1 MLWQEQCRVPASVEL
16 VWCRW
21 RRDTGWG
28 TLCGS
33 STPHSYI
40 KPPSACW
47 LSQSSTTPGVQDLCA
62 ELQRWDAHPKR
73 VFWEGDVA
81 RRDSCSVC
89 SCSIPGM
96 YLLYFLALLP
106 VTGEELSS
114 CTGV

>member
-1 MLWQEQCRVPASVEL
+1 MAFLHLMATSNLPLPAGYPSPPPPLVCRI
-16 VWCRW
+16 C
-21 RRDTGWG
+21 
-28 TLCGS
+28 LCGE
-33 STPHSYI
+33 
-40 KPPSACW
+40 
-47 LSQSSTTPGVQDLCA
+47 A